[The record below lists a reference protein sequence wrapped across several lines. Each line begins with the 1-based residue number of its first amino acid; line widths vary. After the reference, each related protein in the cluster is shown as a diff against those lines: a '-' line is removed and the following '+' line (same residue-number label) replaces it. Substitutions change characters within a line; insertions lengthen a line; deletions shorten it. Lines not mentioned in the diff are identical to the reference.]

1 MLEQG
6 LISFYISKIQ
16 TIGVR
21 ALAGE
26 DVQKPLQGVMAEA
39 LTHLGSVKTSDP
51 QKNLK
56 AMAGQ
61 LTLLAEH
68 THPSQEP
75 YRATAD
81 SAALMV
87 RRHLETLQSPVGVS

>member
-1 MLEQG
+1 MLDQG

-26 DVQKPLQGVMAEA
+26 DYHKPLQSVMAEA
-39 LTHLGSVKTSDP
+39 VTHLSGSHACDP

-56 AMAGQ
+56 ALAGQ

-68 THPSQEP
+68 THPSQGP

-81 SAALMV
+81 SAAQMV
-87 RRHLETLQSPVGVS
+87 RSHLETVQPKVGV